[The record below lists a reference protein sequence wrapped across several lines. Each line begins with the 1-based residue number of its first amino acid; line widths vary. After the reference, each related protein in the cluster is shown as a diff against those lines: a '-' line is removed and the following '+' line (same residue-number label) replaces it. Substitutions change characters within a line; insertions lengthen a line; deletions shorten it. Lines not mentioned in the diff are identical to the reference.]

1 MKFLKVPKSI
11 YTRRKKNNQ
20 RVNRMKKL
28 SIVLIAALGFA
39 CSSSGVKDAANSITK
54 ESLMTHIE
62 ELSSDEYLGRST
74 GTKGED
80 MTVDYLVKEF
90 KAMGAS
96 SGVEDGSYIQ
106 PFPLL
111 GQKTMNHSMKIHRPM
126 KNSSIHDYTFF
137 DDFVAWPANQSERVD
152 IKNAE
157 LVYVGYG
164 IQAPEENW
172 DDFKG
177 ADVKGKIIVIKN
189 NDPEY
194 DENLFGGKTRLYYGR
209 YTYKYEKAQ
218 EMGAVGAIIIH
229 TTPTAGYGWG
239 VVSNG
244 WSRERFYVKS
254 EGEFA
259 AGSTEMNGWVTYDA
273 AKKLF
278 SSAGLD
284 VDEMLTAADSPDFE
298 PVLLKNTTLSVQ
310 IDAEYRDI
318 NSKNV
323 IAKIEGNDP
332 ELNNEYLVLTAHYDH
347 LGITNA
353 IDGDEINNG
362 AEDNAAGVSAVLE
375 SMKAYKSIQPELK
388 RSVLAVVVGAE
399 EVGLLGS
406 QYWGQNPTVHPGKV
420 TGNINLDGM
429 NVYGETN
436 DIVIIGYGRNTLA
449 DLVVK
454 VAEEEGRT
462 VKPDANPEQG
472 IFYRSDHFNMAKVGI
487 PAIFPNPG
495 NEFVHKPARYAETVD
510 SVSAAN
516 YHSVNDEINEYW
528 DLAGAVKDT
537 RLFFEVGFR
546 ALNAST
552 LQSWKAGDE
561 FEATRLK
568 MLEDSK

>member
-1 MKFLKVPKSI
+1 
-11 YTRRKKNNQ
+11 
-20 RVNRMKKL
+20 MKKL
-28 SIVLIAALGFA
+28 FALILLAATGIS
-39 CSSSGVKDAANSITK
+39 CSNSKVDNAAQLITK
-54 ESLMTHIE
+54 DGMMNHIE
-62 ELSSDEYLGRST
+62 TLSSDEFLGRST
-74 GTKGED
+74 GTEGEEKS
-80 MTVDYLVKEF
+80 VNYLVEQF
-90 KAMGAS
+90 KAMGAT
-96 SGVEDGSYIQ
+96 SGVDDGSYVQ
-106 PFPLL
+106 RFPLL
-111 GQKTMNHSMKIHRPM
+111 GQKTMNHSMEVRRPLRRSTI
-126 KNSSIHDYTFF
+126 NTFTFF
-137 DDFVAWPANQSERVD
+137 EDFVAWPSNQSENVD
-152 IKNAE
+152 IKDAE

-177 ADVKGKIIVIKN
+177 VDVKGKIIIIKN

-194 DENLFGGKTRLYYGR
+194 DEDLFGGKTRLYYGR
-209 YTYKYEKAQ
+209 YTYKYEKAK
-218 EMGAVGAIIIH
+218 EMGALGAIIIH

-254 EGEFA
+254 DENADKGN
-259 AGSTEMNGWVTYDA
+259 TEMNGWVTYEA
-273 AKKLF
+273 GKTLF
-278 SSAGLD
+278 NQAGLD
-284 VDEMLTAADSPDFE
+284 IDEMLEAADSPDFE
-298 PVLLKNTTLSVQ
+298 PVELKNTGLSVS
-310 IDAEYRDI
+310 IEAEYRDI
-318 NSKNV
+318 NSRNV

-332 ELNNEYLVLTAHYDH
+332 ELKDEYLVLTAHYDH
-347 LGITNA
+347 LGITKP
-353 IDGDEINNG
+353 IDGDSVNNG

-406 QYWGQNPTVHPGKV
+406 QYWAENPTVHPGKV

-436 DIVIIGYGRNTLA
+436 DLVIIGYGRNTLA
-449 DLVVK
+449 DKVVE
-454 VAEEEGRT
+454 VAEEQGRA

-495 NEFVHKPARYAETVD
+495 NEFVNKPEGYAETVD

-528 DLAGAVKDT
+528 DIAGAVKDT

-546 ALNAST
+546 ALNDDK
-552 LQSWKAGDE
+552 LQSWKQGDE

-568 MLEDSK
+568 MLEEIK

>member
-1 MKFLKVPKSI
+1 
-11 YTRRKKNNQ
+11 
-20 RVNRMKKL
+20 MKKL
-28 SIVLIAALGFA
+28 FVLILLAATGIS
-39 CSSSGVKDAANSITK
+39 CSNSKVDNAAQLITK
-54 ESLMTHIE
+54 DGMMNHIE
-62 ELSSDEYLGRST
+62 TLSSDEFLGRST
-74 GTKGED
+74 GTEGEEK
-80 MTVDYLVKEF
+80 TVNYLVEQF
-90 KAMGAS
+90 KAMGAT
-96 SGVEDGSYIQ
+96 SGVDDGSYVQ
-106 PFPLL
+106 RFPLL
-111 GQKTMNHSMKIHRPM
+111 GQKTMNHSMEVRRPLRRSTI
-126 KNSSIHDYTFF
+126 NTFTFF
-137 DDFVAWPANQSERVD
+137 EDFVAWPSNQSEKVD
-152 IKNAE
+152 INDAE

-177 ADVKGKIIVIKN
+177 VDVKGKIIIIKN

-194 DENLFGGKTRLYYGR
+194 DEDLFGGKTRLYYGR
-209 YTYKYEKAQ
+209 YTYKYEKAK
-218 EMGAVGAIIIH
+218 EMGALGAIIIH

-254 EGEFA
+254 DENADKGN
-259 AGSTEMNGWVTYDA
+259 TEMNGWVTYEA
-273 AKKLF
+273 GKTLF
-278 SSAGLD
+278 NQAGLD
-284 VDEMLTAADSPDFE
+284 IDEMLEAADSPDFE
-298 PVLLKNTTLSVQ
+298 PVELKNTGLSVS
-310 IDAEYRDI
+310 IEAEYRDI
-318 NSKNV
+318 NSRNV

-332 ELNNEYLVLTAHYDH
+332 ELKDEYLVLTAHYDH
-347 LGITNA
+347 LGITKP
-353 IDGDEINNG
+353 IDGDSVNNG

-406 QYWGQNPTVHPGKV
+406 QYWAENPTVHPGKV

-436 DIVIIGYGRNTLA
+436 DLVIIGYGRNTLA
-449 DLVVK
+449 DKVVE
-454 VAEEEGRT
+454 VAEEQGRA

-495 NEFVHKPARYAETVD
+495 NEFVNKPEGYAETID

-528 DLAGAVKDT
+528 DIAGAVKDT

-546 ALNAST
+546 ALNDDK
-552 LQSWKAGDE
+552 LQAWKQGDE

-568 MLEDSK
+568 MLEEIK

>member
-1 MKFLKVPKSI
+1 
-11 YTRRKKNNQ
+11 
-20 RVNRMKKL
+20 MKKL
-28 SIVLIAALGFA
+28 FVLILLAATGIS
-39 CSSSGVKDAANSITK
+39 CSNSKVDNAAQLITK
-54 ESLMTHIE
+54 DGMMNHIE
-62 ELSSDEYLGRST
+62 TLSSDEFLGRST
-74 GTKGED
+74 GTEGEEK
-80 MTVDYLVKEF
+80 TVNYLVEQF

-96 SGVEDGSYIQ
+96 SGVEDGSYVQ
-106 PFPLL
+106 RFPLL
-111 GQKTMNHSMKIHRPM
+111 GQKTMNHSMEVRRPSRRSTI
-126 KNSSIHDYTFF
+126 NTFTFF
-137 DDFVAWPANQSERVD
+137 EDFVAWPSNQSEKVD
-152 IKNAE
+152 INDAE

-177 ADVKGKIIVIKN
+177 VDVKGKIIIIKN

-194 DENLFGGKTRLYYGR
+194 DEELFGGKTRLYYGR
-209 YTYKYEKAQ
+209 YTYKYEKAK
-218 EMGAVGAIIIH
+218 EMGALGAIIIH

-254 EGEFA
+254 DENADKGN
-259 AGSTEMNGWVTYDA
+259 TEMNGWVTYEA
-273 AKKLF
+273 GKTLF
-278 SSAGLD
+278 NQAGLD
-284 VDEMLTAADSPDFE
+284 IDEMLEAADSPDFE
-298 PVLLKNTTLSVQ
+298 PVELKNTGLSVS
-310 IDAEYRDI
+310 IEAEYRDI
-318 NSKNV
+318 NSRNV

-332 ELNNEYLVLTAHYDH
+332 ELKDEYLVLTAHYDH
-347 LGITNA
+347 LGITKP
-353 IDGDEINNG
+353 IDGDSVNNG

-375 SMKAYKSIQPELK
+375 SMKAYKSIQSDLK

-406 QYWGQNPTVHPGKV
+406 QYWAENPTVHPGKV

-436 DIVIIGYGRNTLA
+436 DLVIIGYGRNTLA
-449 DLVVK
+449 DKVVE
-454 VAEEEGRT
+454 VAEEQGRT

-495 NEFVHKPARYAETVD
+495 NEFVNKPEGFAETVD

-528 DLAGAVKDT
+528 DIAGAVKDT

-546 ALNAST
+546 ALNDGK
-552 LQSWKAGDE
+552 LQIWKQGDE

-568 MLEDSK
+568 MLEELK

>member
-1 MKFLKVPKSI
+1 
-11 YTRRKKNNQ
+11 
-20 RVNRMKKL
+20 MKKL
-28 SIVLIAALGFA
+28 FVLILLAATEIS
-39 CSSSGVKDAANSITK
+39 CSNSKVDNAAQLITK
-54 ESLMTHIE
+54 DGMMNHIE
-62 ELSSDEYLGRST
+62 TLSSDEFLGRST
-74 GTKGED
+74 GTEGEEK
-80 MTVDYLVKEF
+80 TVNYLVEQF
-90 KAMGAS
+90 KAMGAT
-96 SGVEDGSYIQ
+96 SGVDDGSYVQ
-106 PFPLL
+106 RFPLL
-111 GQKTMNHSMKIHRPM
+111 GQKTMSHSMEVRRPLRRSTI
-126 KNSSIHDYTFF
+126 NTFTYF
-137 DDFVAWPANQSERVD
+137 EDFVAWPSNQSEKVD
-152 IKNAE
+152 IKDAE

-177 ADVKGKIIVIKN
+177 VDVKGKIIIIKN

-194 DENLFGGKTRLYYGR
+194 DEDLFGGKTRLYYGR
-209 YTYKYEKAQ
+209 YTYKYEKAK
-218 EMGAVGAIIIH
+218 EMGALGAIIIH

-254 EGEFA
+254 DENADKGN
-259 AGSTEMNGWVTYDA
+259 TEMNGWVTYEA
-273 AKKLF
+273 GKTLF
-278 SSAGLD
+278 NQAGLD
-284 VDEMLTAADSPDFE
+284 IDEMLEAADSPDFE
-298 PVLLKNTTLSVQ
+298 PVELKNTGLSVS
-310 IDAEYRDI
+310 IEAEYRDI
-318 NSKNV
+318 NSRNV
-323 IAKIEGNDP
+323 IAKVEGNDP
-332 ELNNEYLVLTAHYDH
+332 ELKDEYLVLTAHYDH
-347 LGITNA
+347 LGITKP
-353 IDGDEINNG
+353 IDGDSVNNG

-375 SMKAYKSIQPELK
+375 SMKAYKTIQPELK

-406 QYWGQNPTVHPGKV
+406 QYWAENPTVHPGKV

-436 DIVIIGYGRNTLA
+436 DLVIIGYGRNTLA
-449 DLVVK
+449 DKVVE
-454 VAEEEGRT
+454 VAEEQGRT

-495 NEFVHKPARYAETVD
+495 NEFVNKPEGYAETVD

-528 DLAGAVKDT
+528 DIAGAVKDT

-546 ALNAST
+546 ALNDDE
-552 LQSWKAGDE
+552 LQAWKQGDE

-568 MLEDSK
+568 MLEELK

>member
-1 MKFLKVPKSI
+1 
-11 YTRRKKNNQ
+11 
-20 RVNRMKKL
+20 MKKL
-28 SIVLIAALGFA
+28 FALILLAATGIS
-39 CSSSGVKDAANSITK
+39 CSNSKVDNAAQLITK
-54 ESLMTHIE
+54 DGMMNHIE
-62 ELSSDEYLGRST
+62 TLSSDEFLGRST
-74 GTKGED
+74 GTEGEEK
-80 MTVDYLVKEF
+80 TVNYLVEQF
-90 KAMGAS
+90 KAMGAT
-96 SGVEDGSYIQ
+96 SGVDDGSYVQ
-106 PFPLL
+106 RFPLL
-111 GQKTMNHSMKIHRPM
+111 GQKTMNHSMEVRRPLRRSTI
-126 KNSSIHDYTFF
+126 NTFTFF
-137 DDFVAWPANQSERVD
+137 EDFVAWPSNQSENVD
-152 IKNAE
+152 IKDAE

-177 ADVKGKIIVIKN
+177 VDVKGKIIIIKN

-194 DENLFGGKTRLYYGR
+194 DEDLFGGKTRLYYGR
-209 YTYKYEKAQ
+209 YTYKYEKAK
-218 EMGAVGAIIIH
+218 EMGALGAIIIH

-254 EGEFA
+254 DENADKGN
-259 AGSTEMNGWVTYDA
+259 TEMNGWVTYEA
-273 AKKLF
+273 GKTLF
-278 SSAGLD
+278 NQAGLD
-284 VDEMLTAADSPDFE
+284 IDEMLEAADSPDFE
-298 PVLLKNTTLSVQ
+298 PVELKNTGLSVS
-310 IDAEYRDI
+310 IEAEYRDI
-318 NSKNV
+318 NSRNV

-332 ELNNEYLVLTAHYDH
+332 ELKDEYLVLTAHYDH
-347 LGITNA
+347 LGITKP
-353 IDGDEINNG
+353 IDGDSVNNG

-406 QYWGQNPTVHPGKV
+406 QYWAENPTIHPGKV

-436 DIVIIGYGRNTLA
+436 DLVIIGYGRNTLA
-449 DLVVK
+449 DKVVE
-454 VAEEEGRT
+454 VAEEQGRA

-495 NEFVHKPARYAETVD
+495 NEFVNKPEGYAETVD

-528 DLAGAVKDT
+528 DIAGAVKDT

-546 ALNAST
+546 ALNDDK
-552 LQSWKAGDE
+552 LQAWKQGDE

-568 MLEDSK
+568 MLEELK

>member
-1 MKFLKVPKSI
+1 
-11 YTRRKKNNQ
+11 
-20 RVNRMKKL
+20 MKKL
-28 SIVLIAALGFA
+28 FVLILLITTGIS
-39 CSSSGVKDAANSITK
+39 CSSSKVDEAAQSITK
-54 ESLMTHIE
+54 EGLMGHIE
-62 ELSSDEYLGRST
+62 TLSSDEFLGRST
-74 GTKGED
+74 GTEGEEKA
-80 MTVDYLVKEF
+80 VNYLVNQF
-90 KAMGAS
+90 KAMGAT
-96 SGVEDGSYIQ
+96 SGVEDGSYVQ

-111 GQKTMNHSMKIHRPM
+111 GQKTMNHTMKVRRPM
-126 KNSSIHDYTFF
+126 RNSTINTFTFF
-137 DDFVAWPANQSERVD
+137 EDFVAWPSNQSENVSIED
-152 IKNAE
+152 AE

-177 ADVKGKIIVIKN
+177 VDVEGKIIIIKN

-209 YTYKYEKAQ
+209 YTYKYEKAK
-218 EMGAVGAIIIH
+218 EMGALGAIIIH
-229 TTPTAGYGWG
+229 TTETAGYGWG

-254 EGEFA
+254 DENA
-259 AGSTEMNGWVTYDA
+259 DAGNTEMNGWVTYEA
-273 AKKLF
+273 GKTLF
-278 SSAGLD
+278 NQAGLD
-284 VDEMLTAADSPDFE
+284 IDEMLEAADSPEFE
-298 PVLLKNTTLSVQ
+298 PVVLKNTSLSIN

-318 NSKNV
+318 NSRNV
-323 IAKIEGNDP
+323 IAKIEGSDP
-332 ELNNEYLVLTAHYDH
+332 DLKDEYLVLTAHYDH
-347 LGITNA
+347 LGITNP

-375 SMKAYKSIQPELK
+375 SMKAYKSIQSELK

-406 QYWGQNPTVHPGKV
+406 QYWAENPTVHPGKV

-429 NVYGETN
+429 NVYGETS
-436 DIVIIGYGRNTLA
+436 DLVIIGFGRNTLA
-449 DLVVK
+449 DKVVE
-454 VAEEEGRT
+454 VARELGRT

-495 NEFVHKPARYAETVD
+495 NEFVNKPEGYAETID

-528 DLAGAVKDT
+528 DLSGAVKDAQV
-537 RLFFEVGFR
+537 FFKVGYK
-546 ALNAST
+546 ALNDSK
-552 LQSWKAGDE
+552 LQTWKAGDE
-561 FEATRLK
+561 FEATRIK
-568 MLEDSK
+568 MLNEVK

>member
-1 MKFLKVPKSI
+1 
-11 YTRRKKNNQ
+11 
-20 RVNRMKKL
+20 MKKL
-28 SIVLIAALGFA
+28 FALILLAVTGIS
-39 CSSSGVKDAANSITK
+39 CSSQKVDRATQSIT
-54 ESLMTHIE
+54 EDGLMRHIE
-62 ELSSDEYLGRST
+62 TLSSDEFLGRST
-74 GTKGED
+74 GTAGEEK
-80 MTVDYLVKEF
+80 TVNYLVEQFKE
-90 KAMGAS
+90 MGAS
-96 SGVEDGSYIQ
+96 PGAEDGSYVQ
-106 PFPLL
+106 KFPLL
-111 GQKTMNHSMKIHRPM
+111 GQKTKNHSMAIKRVPGNRTT
-126 KNSSIHDYTFF
+126 KSLTFF
-137 DDFVAWPANQSERVD
+137 DDFVAWPSNQSENVD
-152 IKNAE
+152 IKDAE
-157 LVYVGYG
+157 LIYVGYG

-177 ADVKGKIIVIKN
+177 VDVSGKIIVIKN

-209 YTYKYEKAQ
+209 YTYKYEKAK
-218 EMGAVGAIIIH
+218 EMGALGAIIIH

-254 EGEFA
+254 GENVDKE
-259 AGSTEMNGWVTYDA
+259 STQMNGWVTYEA
-273 AKKLF
+273 GKALF
-278 SSAGLD
+278 NQAGLD
-284 VDEMLTAADSPDFE
+284 IDEMLEAADSPDFE
-298 PVLLKNTTLSVQ
+298 PVPLKNTALSVS

-318 NSKNV
+318 ESRNV
-323 IAKIEGNDP
+323 IAKVEGSDL
-332 ELNNEYLVLTAHYDH
+332 ELNDEYLVLTAHYDH
-347 LGITNA
+347 LGITQA

-375 SMKAYKSIQPELK
+375 SMRAYKSIQSELK

-406 QYWGQNPTVHPGKV
+406 QYWVENPTVHPGKV

-429 NVYGETN
+429 NVYGETT
-436 DIVIIGYGRNTLA
+436 DLVIIGYGRNTLA
-449 DLVVK
+449 DKVVE
-454 VAEEEGRT
+454 VANEKGRT

-495 NEFVHKPARYAETVD
+495 NEFVNKPEGYAETVD

-528 DLAGAVKDT
+528 DISGAVKDT

-546 ALNAST
+546 ALNDDK
-552 LQSWKAGDE
+552 LQAWKQGDE

-568 MLEDSK
+568 MLEEMK

>member
-1 MKFLKVPKSI
+1 
-11 YTRRKKNNQ
+11 
-20 RVNRMKKL
+20 MKKL
-28 SIVLIAALGFA
+28 FVLILVAVTGIS
-39 CSSSGVKDAANSITK
+39 CSSSKVDEAAQTITK
-54 ESLMTHIE
+54 EGMMEHIE
-62 ELSSDEYLGRST
+62 TLSSDEFFGRST
-74 GTKGED
+74 GTEGEEK
-80 MTVDYLVKEF
+80 TVNYLVEQF
-90 KAMGAS
+90 KAMGTT
-96 SGVEDGSYIQ
+96 SGLEDGSYVQ

-111 GQKTMNHSMKIHRPM
+111 GQKTMNHSMNI
-126 KNSSIHDYTFF
+126 KNGSGNRTTNSLTFF
-137 DDFVAWPANQSERVD
+137 EDFVAWPANQSENVD
-152 IKNAE
+152 INNAE

-177 ADVKGKIIVIKN
+177 VDVEGKIIVIKN

-194 DENLFGGKTRLYYGR
+194 DDDLFGGKTRLYYGR
-209 YTYKYEKAQ
+209 YTYKYEKAK
-218 EMGAVGAIIIH
+218 EMGALGAIIIH

-254 EGEFA
+254 DENADKGN
-259 AGSTEMNGWVTYDA
+259 TEMNGWVTYEA
-273 AKKLF
+273 GKTLF
-278 SSAGLD
+278 NQAGLD
-284 VDEMLTAADSPDFE
+284 IDEMLEAADSPDFK
-298 PVLLKNTTLSVQ
+298 PVELKNTGLSVS
-310 IDAEYRDI
+310 IEAEYRDI
-318 NSKNV
+318 NSRNV
-323 IAKIEGNDP
+323 IAKVEGSDP
-332 ELNNEYLVLTAHYDH
+332 ELKDEYLVLTAHYDH
-347 LGITNA
+347 LGITQA

-362 AEDNAAGVSAVLE
+362 AEDNAAGVSAVIE
-375 SMKAYKSIQPELK
+375 SMRAYKAIQPELK

-406 QYWGQNPTVHPGKV
+406 QYWAENPTVHPGKV

-436 DIVIIGYGRNTLA
+436 DLVIIGYGRNTLA
-449 DLVVK
+449 DKVVE
-454 VAEEEGRT
+454 VAKEQGRT

-495 NEFVHKPARYAETVD
+495 NEFVNKPEGYAETVD

-546 ALNAST
+546 ALNDSK
-552 LQSWKAGDE
+552 LQAWKAGDE

-568 MLEDSK
+568 MLEELK

>member
-1 MKFLKVPKSI
+1 
-11 YTRRKKNNQ
+11 
-20 RVNRMKKL
+20 MKKL
-28 SIVLIAALGFA
+28 FVLILLAATGIS
-39 CSSSGVKDAANSITK
+39 CTNSKVDNAAQLITK
-54 ESLMTHIE
+54 DGMMNHIE
-62 ELSSDEYLGRST
+62 TLSSDEFLGRST
-74 GTKGED
+74 GTEGEEK
-80 MTVDYLVKEF
+80 TVNYLVEQF
-90 KAMGAS
+90 KAMGAT
-96 SGVEDGSYIQ
+96 SGVDDGSYVQ
-106 PFPLL
+106 RFPLL
-111 GQKTMNHSMKIHRPM
+111 GQKTMSHSMEVRRPLRRSTI
-126 KNSSIHDYTFF
+126 NTFTYF
-137 DDFVAWPANQSERVD
+137 EDFVAWPSNQSEKVD
-152 IKNAE
+152 IKDAE

-177 ADVKGKIIVIKN
+177 VDVKGKIIIIKN

-194 DENLFGGKTRLYYGR
+194 DEDLFGGKTRLYYGR
-209 YTYKYEKAQ
+209 YTYKYEKAK
-218 EMGAVGAIIIH
+218 EMGALGAIIIH

-254 EGEFA
+254 DENADKGN
-259 AGSTEMNGWVTYDA
+259 TEMNGWVTYEA
-273 AKKLF
+273 GKTLF
-278 SSAGLD
+278 NQAGLD
-284 VDEMLTAADSPDFE
+284 IDEMLEAADSPDFE
-298 PVLLKNTTLSVQ
+298 PVELKNTGLSVS
-310 IDAEYRDI
+310 IEAEYRDI
-318 NSKNV
+318 NSRNV

-332 ELNNEYLVLTAHYDH
+332 ELKDEYLVLTAHYDH
-347 LGITNA
+347 LGITKP
-353 IDGDEINNG
+353 IDGDSVNNG

-375 SMKAYKSIQPELK
+375 SMKAYKTIQPELK

-406 QYWGQNPTVHPGKV
+406 QYWAENPTVHPGKV

-436 DIVIIGYGRNTLA
+436 DLVIIGYGRNTLA
-449 DLVVK
+449 DKVVE
-454 VAEEEGRT
+454 VAEEQGRT

-495 NEFVHKPARYAETVD
+495 NEFVNKPEGFAETVD

-528 DLAGAVKDT
+528 DIAGAVKDT

-546 ALNAST
+546 ALNDDK
-552 LQSWKAGDE
+552 LQAWKQGDE

-568 MLEDSK
+568 MLEELK

>member
-1 MKFLKVPKSI
+1 
-11 YTRRKKNNQ
+11 
-20 RVNRMKKL
+20 MKKL
-28 SIVLIAALGFA
+28 FAIILLVVTGVA
-39 CSSSGVKDAANSITK
+39 CSTSKVDEAAQTITK
-54 ESLMTHIE
+54 DGLMGHIE
-62 ELSSDEYLGRST
+62 TLSSDEFLGRST
-74 GTKGED
+74 GTEGEEK
-80 MTVDYLVKEF
+80 TVNYLVEEF
-90 KAMGAS
+90 KAMGAA
-96 SGVEDGSYIQ
+96 SGVEDGSYVQ
-106 PFPLL
+106 RFPLL
-111 GQKTMNHSMKIHRPM
+111 GQKTMNHSMKVRRPLR
-126 KNSSIHDYTFF
+126 NSTINTLTYF
-137 DDFVAWPANQSERVD
+137 DDFVAWPANQSENVD
-152 IKNAE
+152 IKDAE

-177 ADVKGKIIVIKN
+177 VDVEGKIIVIKN

-209 YTYKYEKAQ
+209 YTYKYEKAK
-218 EMGAVGAIIIH
+218 EMGALGAIIIH

-254 EGEFA
+254 GENA
-259 AGSTEMNGWVTYDA
+259 DKGSTEMNGWVTYEA
-273 AKKLF
+273 GKNLF
-278 SSAGLD
+278 DQAGLD
-284 VDEMLTAADSPDFE
+284 IDEMLEAADSPDFE
-298 PVLLKNTTLSVQ
+298 PVPLKNTALSVE

-318 NSKNV
+318 NSINV
-323 IAKIEGNDP
+323 IAKIEGSDP
-332 ELNNEYLVLTAHYDH
+332 ELKDEYLVLTAHYDH
-347 LGITNA
+347 LGITQA

-375 SMKAYKSIQPELK
+375 SMRAYKSIQSELK

-406 QYWGQNPTVHPGKV
+406 QYWAENPTVHPGKV

-429 NVYGETN
+429 NVYGETS
-436 DIVIIGYGRNTLA
+436 DLVIIGYGRNTLA
-449 DLVVK
+449 DKVVE
-454 VAEEEGRT
+454 VANEQDRT

-495 NEFVHKPARYAETVD
+495 NEFLNKPEGYAETVD

-528 DLAGAVKDT
+528 DISGAVKDT

-546 ALNAST
+546 ALNDSK
-552 LQSWKAGDE
+552 LQAWEKGDE

-568 MLEDSK
+568 MLEEVKQK

>member
-1 MKFLKVPKSI
+1 
-11 YTRRKKNNQ
+11 
-20 RVNRMKKL
+20 MKKL
-28 SIVLIAALGFA
+28 FLLILLITTGISCNTSKVDEAAQ
-39 CSSSGVKDAANSITK
+39 SITK
-54 ESLMTHIE
+54 DGLMGHIE
-62 ELSSDEYLGRST
+62 TLSSDEFLGRST
-74 GTKGED
+74 GTEGEEKS
-80 MTVDYLVKEF
+80 VNYLVEQFKE
-90 KAMGAS
+90 MGAT

-111 GQKTMNHSMKIHRPM
+111 GQETMNHLMKVRRPLR
-126 KNSSIHDYTFF
+126 NSTINTFTFF
-137 DDFVAWPANQSERVD
+137 EDFVAWPANQSEKVT
-152 IKNAE
+152 IKDAE

-164 IQAPEENW
+164 IQAPEEDW
-172 DDFKG
+172 DDFKDV
-177 ADVKGKIIVIKN
+177 DVKGKIIIIKN

-209 YTYKYEKAQ
+209 YTYKYEKAK

-229 TTPTAGYGWG
+229 TTETAGYGWG

-254 EGEFA
+254 GENA
-259 AGSTEMNGWVTYDA
+259 DKGNTEMNGWVTYEA
-273 AKKLF
+273 GKTLF
-278 SSAGLD
+278 DQAGLD
-284 VDEMLTAADSPDFE
+284 IDKMLEAADSPDFE
-298 PVLLKNTTLSVQ
+298 PVVLENTALSIN

-318 NSKNV
+318 NSRNV
-323 IAKIEGNDP
+323 IAKIEGSDP
-332 ELNNEYLVLTAHYDH
+332 KLKDEYLVLTAHYDH

-353 IDGDEINNG
+353 IDGDSLNNG

-375 SMKAYKSIQPELK
+375 SMKAYKSIQSELK
-388 RSVLAVVVGAE
+388 RSVLAVIVGAE

-406 QYWGQNPTVHPGKV
+406 QYWAENPTVHPGKV

-429 NVYGETN
+429 NVYGETS
-436 DIVIIGYGRNTLA
+436 DLVIIGYGRNTMA
-449 DLVVK
+449 DKVVE
-454 VAEEEGRT
+454 VAKEQGRT

-495 NEFVHKPARYAETVD
+495 NEFINKPERWAETVD

-528 DLAGAVKDT
+528 DISGAVKDA
-537 RLFFEVGFR
+537 RIFFKVGYR
-546 ALNAST
+546 ALNDSK
-552 LQSWKAGDE
+552 LQAWKQGDE

-568 MLEDSK
+568 MLDEAK

>member
-1 MKFLKVPKSI
+1 MPKSI
-11 YTRRKKNNQ
+11 YTRWKKNNQ
-20 RVNRMKKL
+20 RFLTMKKL
-28 SIVLIAALGFA
+28 FILILLAVTGISCSNSKIDNAAQSID
-39 CSSSGVKDAANSITK
+39 KDG
-54 ESLMTHIE
+54 LMGHIE
-62 ELSSDEYLGRST
+62 TLSSDEFLGRST
-74 GTKGED
+74 GTEGEEK
-80 MTVDYLVKEF
+80 TVNYLVEQF
-90 KAMGAS
+90 KAMGVA
-96 SGVEDGSYIQ
+96 SGVEDGSYVQ

-111 GQKTMNHSMKIHRPM
+111 GQKTMNHSMIIRDGSGKRTVSEL
-126 KNSSIHDYTFF
+126 NFF
-137 DDFVAWPANQSERVD
+137 DDFVAWPANQTENVN

-177 ADVKGKIIVIKN
+177 VDVKGKIIVIKN

-194 DENLFGGKTRLYYGR
+194 DEDLFGGKTRLYYGR
-209 YTYKYEKAQ
+209 YTYKYEKAK
-218 EMGAVGAIIIH
+218 EMGALGAIIIH

-254 EGEFA
+254 DENADKGN
-259 AGSTEMNGWVTYDA
+259 TEMNGWVTYEA
-273 AKKLF
+273 GKTLF
-278 SSAGLD
+278 NQAGLD
-284 VDEMLTAADSPDFE
+284 IDEMLEAADSPDFE
-298 PVLLKNTTLSVQ
+298 PVPLNNTALSVS
-310 IDAEYRDI
+310 IEAKYRDI
-318 NSKNV
+318 NSRNV
-323 IAKIEGNDP
+323 IAKIEGSDP
-332 ELNNEYLVLTAHYDH
+332 ELKDEYLVLTAHYDH
-347 LGITNA
+347 LGITKPIN
-353 IDGDEINNG
+353 GDSVNNG

-375 SMKAYKSIQPELK
+375 SMKAYKSIQSKLK

-406 QYWGQNPTVHPGKV
+406 QYWAENPTVHPGKV

-429 NVYGETN
+429 NVYGETH
-436 DIVIIGYGRNTLA
+436 DLVIIGYGRNTLA
-449 DLVVK
+449 DKVVE
-454 VAEEEGRT
+454 VAEEQERT

-495 NEFVHKPARYAETVD
+495 NEFVNKPEGFAETVD

-528 DLAGAVKDT
+528 DISGAVKDT

-546 ALNAST
+546 VLNDDT
-552 LQSWKAGDE
+552 LQAWKKGDE
-561 FEATRLK
+561 FEAARLN
-568 MLEDSK
+568 MLEKVNQH

>member
-1 MKFLKVPKSI
+1 
-11 YTRRKKNNQ
+11 
-20 RVNRMKKL
+20 MKKL
-28 SIVLIAALGFA
+28 FVLILLAATGIS
-39 CSSSGVKDAANSITK
+39 CSNSKVDNAAQLITK
-54 ESLMTHIE
+54 GGMMNHIE
-62 ELSSDEYLGRST
+62 TLSSDEFLGRST
-74 GTKGED
+74 GTEGEEK
-80 MTVDYLVKEF
+80 TVNYLVEQF

-96 SGVEDGSYIQ
+96 SGVDDGSYVQ
-106 PFPLL
+106 RFPLL
-111 GQKTMNHSMKIHRPM
+111 GQKTMNHSMEVRRPSRRSTI
-126 KNSSIHDYTFF
+126 NTFTFF
-137 DDFVAWPANQSERVD
+137 EDFVAWPSNQSEKVD
-152 IKNAE
+152 INDAE

-177 ADVKGKIIVIKN
+177 VDVKGKIIIIKN

-194 DENLFGGKTRLYYGR
+194 DEELFGGKTRLYYGR
-209 YTYKYEKAQ
+209 YTYKYEKAK
-218 EMGAVGAIIIH
+218 EMGALGAIIIH

-254 EGEFA
+254 DENADKGN
-259 AGSTEMNGWVTYDA
+259 TEMNGWVTYEA
-273 AKKLF
+273 GKTLF
-278 SSAGLD
+278 NQSGLD
-284 VDEMLTAADSPDFE
+284 IDEMLEAADSPDFV
-298 PVLLKNTTLSVQ
+298 PVELKNTGLSVS
-310 IDAEYRDI
+310 IEAEYRDI
-318 NSKNV
+318 NSRNV

-332 ELNNEYLVLTAHYDH
+332 ELKDEYLVLTAHYDH
-347 LGITNA
+347 LGITKP
-353 IDGDEINNG
+353 IDGDSVNNG
-362 AEDNAAGVSAVLE
+362 AEDNAAGVSAVLK
-375 SMKAYKSIQPELK
+375 SMKAYKSIQSDLK

-406 QYWGQNPTVHPGKV
+406 QYWAENPTVHPGKV

-436 DIVIIGYGRNTLA
+436 DLVIIGYGRNTLA
-449 DLVVK
+449 DKVVE
-454 VAEEEGRT
+454 VAEEQGRT

-495 NEFVHKPARYAETVD
+495 NEFVNKPEGYAETVD

-528 DLAGAVKDT
+528 DIAGAVKDT

-546 ALNAST
+546 ALNDDK
-552 LQSWKAGDE
+552 LQAWKQGDE

-568 MLEDSK
+568 MLEELK

>member
-1 MKFLKVPKSI
+1 
-11 YTRRKKNNQ
+11 
-20 RVNRMKKL
+20 MKKL
-28 SIVLIAALGFA
+28 FALILLAVTGISCTTSKVDKAAQ
-39 CSSSGVKDAANSITK
+39 SITK
-54 ESLMTHIE
+54 DGLMSHIE
-62 ELSSDEYLGRST
+62 TLSSDKFLGRST
-74 GTKGED
+74 GTEGEEKA
-80 MTVDYLVKEF
+80 VNYLVEQF
-90 KAMGAS
+90 KAMGAT
-96 SGVEDGSYIQ
+96 SGVEDGSYVQ

-111 GQKTMNHSMKIHRPM
+111 GQKTMNHSMKVRRPLR
-126 KNSSIHDYTFF
+126 NSTIDTFTFF
-137 DDFVAWPANQSERVD
+137 EDFVAWPANQSEKVN
-152 IKNAE
+152 IKDAE

-177 ADVKGKIIVIKN
+177 VDVKGKIIVIKN

-209 YTYKYEKAQ
+209 YTYKYEKAK
-218 EMGAVGAIIIH
+218 EMGALGAIIIH

-254 EGEFA
+254 GENA
-259 AGSTEMNGWVTYDA
+259 DKGNTEMNGWVTYEA
-273 AKKLF
+273 GKKLF
-278 SSAGLD
+278 NQAGLSI
-284 VDEMLTAADSPDFE
+284 DEMLEAADSPDFE
-298 PVLLKNTTLSVQ
+298 PVTFKNTALSIS

-318 NSKNV
+318 NSRNV
-323 IAKIEGNDP
+323 IAKIEGSDP
-332 ELNNEYLVLTAHYDH
+332 DLEEEYLVLTAHYDH
-347 LGITNA
+347 LGITKE
-353 IDGDEINNG
+353 IDGDKINNG

-375 SMKAYKSIQPELK
+375 SMKAYKSIQSALK

-406 QYWGQNPTVHPGKV
+406 QYWAENPTVHPGKV

-429 NVYGETN
+429 NVYGETS

-449 DLVVK
+449 DKVVE
-454 VAEEEGRT
+454 VATEQGRT

-495 NEFVHKPARYAETVD
+495 NKFVNKPEGFAETVD

-528 DLAGAVKDT
+528 DISGAVKDT
-537 RLFFEVGFR
+537 RLFFEVGYR
-546 ALNAST
+546 ALNDNK
-552 LQSWKAGDE
+552 LQAWKQGDE

-568 MLEDSK
+568 MLEEVN

>member
-1 MKFLKVPKSI
+1 
-11 YTRRKKNNQ
+11 
-20 RVNRMKKL
+20 MKKL
-28 SIVLIAALGFA
+28 FTLILLSVFGVSCTTQKVGKAA
-39 CSSSGVKDAANSITK
+39 KSITK
-54 ESLMTHIE
+54 GGLMEHIE
-62 ELSSDEYLGRST
+62 TLSSDEFLGRST
-74 GTKGED
+74 GTAGEEK
-80 MTVDYLVKEF
+80 TVNYLVNQFKE
-90 KAMGAS
+90 MGAS
-96 SGVEDGSYIQ
+96 SGVEDGSYVQ

-111 GQKTMNHSMKIHRPM
+111 GQKTKNHSMEVRRPLR
-126 KNSSIHDYTFF
+126 KSTINTFTFF
-137 DDFVAWPANQSERVD
+137 EDFVAWPANQSKNVD
-152 IKNAE
+152 INDAE

-177 ADVKGKIIVIKN
+177 VDVKGKIIVIKN

-209 YTYKYEKAQ
+209 YTYKYEKAK
-218 EMGAVGAIIIH
+218 EMGALGAIIIH
-229 TTPTAGYGWG
+229 TTPTAGYGWS

-254 EGEFA
+254 DENTDK
-259 AGSTEMNGWVTYDA
+259 GSIEMNGWVTYEA
-273 AKKLF
+273 GKTLF
-278 SSAGLD
+278 KQAGLD
-284 VDEMLTAADSPDFE
+284 IDEMLEAADSPDFE
-298 PVLLKNTTLSVQ
+298 PVPLKNTGLSVS

-318 NSKNV
+318 NSRNV
-323 IAKIEGNDP
+323 LAKIEGNDP
-332 ELNNEYLVLTAHYDH
+332 ELKDEYLVLTAHYDH
-347 LGITNA
+347 LGITKP

-375 SMKAYKSIQPELK
+375 SMKAYKSIQSELK

-406 QYWGQNPTVHPGKV
+406 QYWAQNPTVHPGKV

-429 NVYGETN
+429 NVYGETT
-436 DIVIIGYGRNTLA
+436 DLVIVGYGRNTLA
-449 DLVVK
+449 DKVVEI
-454 VAEEEGRT
+454 ATTQGRT

-495 NEFVHKPARYAETVD
+495 NEFVNKPDGFAETVD

-528 DLAGAVKDT
+528 DISGAVKDS
-537 RLFFEVGFR
+537 RLFFEVVFK
-546 ALNAST
+546 ALNDDK
-552 LQSWKAGDE
+552 LQSWKQGDE

-568 MLEDSK
+568 MLEEVK

>member
-1 MKFLKVPKSI
+1 
-11 YTRRKKNNQ
+11 
-20 RVNRMKKL
+20 MKKL
-28 SIVLIAALGFA
+28 FALILLAATGIS
-39 CSSSGVKDAANSITK
+39 CSNSKVDNAAQLITK
-54 ESLMTHIE
+54 DGMMNHIE
-62 ELSSDEYLGRST
+62 TLSSDEFLGRST
-74 GTKGED
+74 GTEGEEKS
-80 MTVDYLVKEF
+80 VNYLVEQF
-90 KAMGAS
+90 KAMGAT
-96 SGVEDGSYIQ
+96 SGVDDGSYVQ
-106 PFPLL
+106 RFPLL
-111 GQKTMNHSMKIHRPM
+111 GQKTMSHSMEVRRPLRRSTI
-126 KNSSIHDYTFF
+126 NTFTYF
-137 DDFVAWPANQSERVD
+137 EDFVAWPSNQSEKVD
-152 IKNAE
+152 INDAE

-177 ADVKGKIIVIKN
+177 VDVKGKIIIIKN

-194 DENLFGGKTRLYYGR
+194 DEDLFGGKTRLYYGR
-209 YTYKYEKAQ
+209 YTYKYEKAK
-218 EMGAVGAIIIH
+218 EMGALGAIIIH

-254 EGEFA
+254 DKNADKGN
-259 AGSTEMNGWVTYDA
+259 TEMNGWVTYEA
-273 AKKLF
+273 GKTLF
-278 SSAGLD
+278 NQAGLD
-284 VDEMLTAADSPDFE
+284 IDEMLEAADSPDFE
-298 PVLLKNTTLSVQ
+298 PVELKNTGLSVS
-310 IDAEYRDI
+310 IEAEYRDI
-318 NSKNV
+318 NSRNV

-332 ELNNEYLVLTAHYDH
+332 ELKDEYLVLTAHYDH
-347 LGITNA
+347 LGITKP
-353 IDGDEINNG
+353 IDGDSVNNG

-406 QYWGQNPTVHPGKV
+406 QYWAENPTVHPGKV

-436 DIVIIGYGRNTLA
+436 DLVIIGYGRNTLA
-449 DLVVK
+449 DKVVE
-454 VAEEEGRT
+454 VAEEQGRA

-495 NEFVHKPARYAETVD
+495 NEFVNKPEGYAEKVD

-528 DLAGAVKDT
+528 DIAGAVKDT
-537 RLFFEVGFR
+537 RLFFEVGFG
-546 ALNAST
+546 ALNDDK
-552 LQSWKAGDE
+552 LQSWKQGDE

-568 MLEDSK
+568 MLEEIK

>member
-1 MKFLKVPKSI
+1 
-11 YTRRKKNNQ
+11 
-20 RVNRMKKL
+20 MKKL
-28 SIVLIAALGFA
+28 FVLILLAATGIS
-39 CSSSGVKDAANSITK
+39 CSNSKVDNAAKLITK
-54 ESLMTHIE
+54 DGMMNHIE
-62 ELSSDEYLGRST
+62 TLSSDEFLGRST
-74 GTKGED
+74 GTEGEEKS
-80 MTVDYLVKEF
+80 VNYLVEQF
-90 KAMGAS
+90 KAMGAT
-96 SGVEDGSYIQ
+96 SGVDDGSYVQ
-106 PFPLL
+106 RFPLL
-111 GQKTMNHSMKIHRPM
+111 GQKTMNHSMEVRRPLRRSTI
-126 KNSSIHDYTFF
+126 NTFTFF
-137 DDFVAWPANQSERVD
+137 EDFVAWPSNQSENVD
-152 IKNAE
+152 IKDAE

-177 ADVKGKIIVIKN
+177 VDVKGKIIIIKN

-194 DENLFGGKTRLYYGR
+194 DEDLFGGKTRLYYGR
-209 YTYKYEKAQ
+209 YTYKYEKAK
-218 EMGAVGAIIIH
+218 EMGALGAIIIH

-254 EGEFA
+254 DENADKGN
-259 AGSTEMNGWVTYDA
+259 TEMNGWVTYEA
-273 AKKLF
+273 GKTLF
-278 SSAGLD
+278 NQAGLD
-284 VDEMLTAADSPDFE
+284 IDEMLEAADSPDFE
-298 PVLLKNTTLSVQ
+298 PVELKNTGLSVS
-310 IDAEYRDI
+310 IEAEYRDI
-318 NSKNV
+318 NSRNV

-332 ELNNEYLVLTAHYDH
+332 ELKDEYLVLTAHYDH
-347 LGITNA
+347 LGITKP
-353 IDGDEINNG
+353 IDGDSVNNG

-406 QYWGQNPTVHPGKV
+406 QYWAENPTVHPGKV

-436 DIVIIGYGRNTLA
+436 DLVIIGYGRNTLA
-449 DLVVK
+449 DKVVE
-454 VAEEEGRT
+454 VAEEQGRT

-495 NEFVHKPARYAETVD
+495 NEFVNKPEGYAETVD

-528 DLAGAVKDT
+528 DIAGAVKDT

-546 ALNAST
+546 ALNDDK
-552 LQSWKAGDE
+552 LQSWKQGDE

-568 MLEDSK
+568 MLEELK